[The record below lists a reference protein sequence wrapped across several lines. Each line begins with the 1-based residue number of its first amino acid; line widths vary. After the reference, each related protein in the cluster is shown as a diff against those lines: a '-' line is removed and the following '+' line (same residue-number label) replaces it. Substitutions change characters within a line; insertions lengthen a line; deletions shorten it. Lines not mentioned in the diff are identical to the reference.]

1 MKKILITMAAVFAI
15 SMASAQTDPKQVPQ
29 SPQTPS
35 TPLPP
40 AKTEVKAKP
49 VKDDKIQKDAVSK
62 QPKMQGEVQPRKDEL
77 KTQDHVKGT
86 SKPMTPDTIKPTMNR
101 ADKKKQ

>member
-1 MKKILITMAAVFAI
+1 MAAVLAI

-29 SPQTPS
+29 TPS

-40 AKTEVKAKP
+40 TKTEVKAKP

-62 QPKMQGEVQPRKDEL
+62 QSKMQGEVQPRKDEL